1 MAGAAER
8 LRLLLLLPA
17 RRRLGWHERLAAVLS
32 GRHDV
37 TVANLVSP
45 AYPQLLRAVLGV
57 APSPPGPLPTDG
69 AFDVT
74 IDLSET
80 GVTSPGRLLRPL
92 YDGSSDSLALVG
104 RLQRGECPLLD
115 IVDGEG
121 AILASSYAAIGDSG
135 RLEGRLDLI
144 FARVESLLLRALS
157 GESAPLGDR
166 PARAPVTFSAGR
178 LLRARAR
185 TLAGRLLAP
194 VRRGGAVRH
203 WNIALR
209 RDDSPPDV
217 RHFDLD
223 AYEPL
228 PIDPETFYADPFVV
242 EREGRSF
249 LFAEAFP
256 YAAGKGVIVCANV
269 GESAA
274 ERDFRIVL
282 ERPWHLS
289 YPFVFEW
296 ENETY
301 LAPEGSTHGGVEI
314 YRATAFP
321 WEWELAHH
329 VLPDWRL
336 VDATLFDHAGRL
348 WLLAGAATPG
358 GSDWDELFA
367 WHAPSLAG
375 PWTPH
380 RLNPVKSDCRSA
392 RPGGRPL
399 KIGERLLRPAQ
410 CCERSYG
417 EALTWLEIRT
427 LTPDAFEEVAVASWR
442 ADGPGLSG
450 PHGADLGS
458 RIRAVDY
465 RSLLPR

>member
-1 MAGAAER
+1 MAEAAER
-8 LRLLLLLPA
+8 LRLLLPA
-17 RRRLGWHERLAAVLS
+17 RRLPWHDRLVTALRRRHDVAIADAAGDFDVIVDLS
-32 GRHDV
+32 GR
-37 TVANLVSP
+37 
-45 AYPQLLRAVLGV
+45 
-57 APSPPGPLPTDG
+57 G
-69 AFDVT
+69 AA
-74 IDLSET
+74 L
-80 GVTSPGRLLRPL
+80 PGRVLRPL
-92 YDGSSDSLALVG
+92 YDGSPDTRALAG

-115 IVDGEG
+115 IVDGDG

-135 RLEGRLDLI
+135 RLEGRLDLA
-144 FARVESLLLRALS
+144 FARVEALLLRALA
-157 GESAPLGDR
+157 GEGTPLTDR
-166 PARAPVTFSAGR
+166 PVQPPVKFSA
-178 LLRARAR
+178 ARQLKAR
-185 TLAGRLLAP
+185 VRRLAGRLLAP
-194 VRRGGAVRH
+194 LRRPGPVKH

-217 RHFDLD
+217 RHFDLA
-223 AYEPL
+223 AYQPL

-256 YAAGKGVIVCANV
+256 YATGRGVIVCADV

-314 YRATAFP
+314 YRATTFP
-321 WEWELAHH
+321 WEWTLEHH
-329 VLPDWRL
+329 VLPEWRL
-336 VDATLFDHAGRL
+336 VDATFFAHEGRL
-348 WLLAGAATPG
+348 WLLAGAATHG

-380 RLNPVKSDCRSA
+380 KLNPIKSDCRSA

-399 KIGERLLRPAQ
+399 RIGGRLLRPAQ
-410 CCERSYG
+410 RCERGYG
-417 EALTWLEIRT
+417 EALAWLEIRT
-427 LTPDAFEEVAVASWR
+427 LTPDAFEEVEVASWR

-458 RIRAVDY
+458 PLRAVDY
-465 RSLLPR
+465 RILLRR